1 MKQET
6 AKTAVCLLL
15 GAESIG
21 MVAAFVISV
30 LTVAAWGNVPLS
42 GRALWAANY
51 GFFVLAALTALY
63 GFVLRP
69 VRRKAMKSFCSV
81 KSCNLCMY
89 GSEALFVVL
98 FTLCAFLQWT
108 WLSIGVLS
116 IYSLWKLSEIVTDH
130 LRLSNCNICF

>member
-6 AKTAVCLLL
+6 AKTAARLLL

-21 MVAAFVISV
+21 MMAAFVISV

-69 VRRKAMKSFCSV
+69 VRRKAMENFCPV
-81 KSCNLCMY
+81 NGCNWCAY
-89 GSEALFVVL
+89 GGEALFVVL
-98 FTLCAFLQWT
+98 FTFCAFFQAA
-108 WLSIGVLS
+108 WLSIGILS
-116 IYSLWKLSEIVTDH
+116 VYSLWKLAEIVKDL
-130 LRLSNCNICF
+130 LRLNTDNVCF